1 MKTVV
6 SLLNGSKQHGLPF
19 PPELLQRMDSL
30 YAFYH
35 QQWWCYRKMLNHYK
49 CVNALFNG
57 MALLLMAAGM
67 IAGPLLE
74 NSTLVACLAAVGTV
88 VKGWNDF
95 KQYRFKVTMSRFA
108 FTTYAK
114 ALTELKTH
122 VRGIPLEDLERFLI
136 KMQTLDDTIVDFTPP
151 LPKRCVQDYHGH
163 FVYQPLEA
171 LCYVDGC
178 PRPLRPK
185 DYWIHKKP
193 LPPSPTR
200 RRRRRRKRKQRG
212 GALMRRKPR
221 LVDKIAHGM
230 SMFLSGPAPGFGL
243 ALGKLGGQA
252 LKGITDNVQH
262 YRRQRGGGWW
272 QDFKRNT
279 RQGYKESR
287 DAIKQDK
294 ALQRLLTGRPW

>member
-1 MKTVV
+1 MTPKTVV
-6 SLLNGSKQHGLPF
+6 SLLNGSKHHGIQF

-35 QQWWCYRKMLNHYK
+35 QQWWCYRKMLNHFK

-67 IAGPLLE
+67 IAGPLLD

-114 ALTELKTH
+114 ALTELKTY
-122 VRGIPLEDLERFLI
+122 VRGVPLEDLEGFLI
-136 KMQTLDDTIVDFTPP
+136 KMQTLDDTIVDFTLRYPNDVSKITIVILCTNP
-151 LPKRCVQDYHGH
+151 WKR
-163 FVYQPLEA
+163 

-185 DYWIHKKP
+185 GYWTDKKP
-193 LPPSPTR
+193 LPPSPTLLEPWPSER
-200 RRRRRRKRKQRG
+200 RRRQEKEEENDNKAV
-212 GALMRRKPR
+212 ALVARFETQYPSR
-221 LVDKIAHGM
+221 L
-230 SMFLSGPAPGFGL
+230 
-243 ALGKLGGQA
+243 
-252 LKGITDNVQH
+252 
-262 YRRQRGGGWW
+262 
-272 QDFKRNT
+272 
-279 RQGYKESR
+279 
-287 DAIKQDK
+287 
-294 ALQRLLTGRPW
+294 

>member
-1 MKTVV
+1 MKTIV
-6 SLLNGSKQHGLPF
+6 SLLNGSKHHGLQF

-49 CVNALFNG
+49 CINALFNG

-67 IAGPLLE
+67 IAGPLLD

-114 ALTELKTH
+114 ALTELKTY
-122 VRGIPLEDLERFLI
+122 VRGVPLEDLEGFLI

-151 LPKRCVQDYHGH
+151 LPKRC
-163 FVYQPLEA
+163 
-171 LCYVDGC
+171 YVDGC

-185 DYWIHKKP
+185 DYWTNKKP
-193 LPPSPTR
+193 LPPSPTLLEPWPSNEDDAE
-200 RRRRRRKRKQRG
+200 KEEEENDNKAVVG
-212 GALMRRKPR
+212 G
-221 LVDKIAHGM
+221 KI
-230 SMFLSGPAPGFGL
+230 
-243 ALGKLGGQA
+243 
-252 LKGITDNVQH
+252 
-262 YRRQRGGGWW
+262 
-272 QDFKRNT
+272 
-279 RQGYKESR
+279 
-287 DAIKQDK
+287 
-294 ALQRLLTGRPW
+294 

>member
-6 SLLNGSKQHGLPF
+6 SLLNGSRRPGIPF

-49 CVNALFNG
+49 CINALFNG

-67 IAGPLLE
+67 IAGPLLD

-114 ALTELKTH
+114 ALTELKTY
-122 VRGIPLEDLERFLI
+122 VRGVPLEDLEGFLI

-151 LPKRCVQDYHGH
+151 LPKRCVQ
-163 FVYQPLEA
+163 
-171 LCYVDGC
+171 
-178 PRPLRPK
+178 
-185 DYWIHKKP
+185 
-193 LPPSPTR
+193 
-200 RRRRRRKRKQRG
+200 
-212 GALMRRKPR
+212 
-221 LVDKIAHGM
+221 
-230 SMFLSGPAPGFGL
+230 
-243 ALGKLGGQA
+243 A

-262 YRRQRGGGWW
+262 YRRRQRGGGWW
-272 QDFKRNT
+272 SDLKRNT
-279 RQGYKESR
+279 RQGYKETQ
-287 DAIKQDK
+287 DLIKQNK
-294 ALQRLLTGRPW
+294 ALQRVLSHSWYP

>member
-1 MKTVV
+1 MFRRKDENRRVV
-6 SLLNGSKQHGLPF
+6 IEWIQTAWSSLPPRIITTHGFLVCFLSSTMVVLSKNVESLQVYQCVVQWVGLTPDG
-19 PPELLQRMDSL
+19 RGYD
-30 YAFYH
+30 
-35 QQWWCYRKMLNHYK
+35 C
-49 CVNALFNG
+49 
-57 MALLLMAAGM
+57 
-67 IAGPLLE
+67 GPLLE

-178 PRPLRPK
+178 PRP
-185 DYWIHKKP
+185 
-193 LPPSPTR
+193 
-200 RRRRRRKRKQRG
+200 
-212 GALMRRKPR
+212 
-221 LVDKIAHGM
+221 
-230 SMFLSGPAPGFGL
+230 
-243 ALGKLGGQA
+243 
-252 LKGITDNVQH
+252 
-262 YRRQRGGGWW
+262 
-272 QDFKRNT
+272 
-279 RQGYKESR
+279 
-287 DAIKQDK
+287 
-294 ALQRLLTGRPW
+294 

>member
-6 SLLNGSKQHGLPF
+6 SLLNGSRRPGIPF

-49 CVNALFNG
+49 CINALFNG

-67 IAGPLLE
+67 IAGPLLD

-114 ALTELKTH
+114 ALTELKTY
-122 VRGIPLEDLERFLI
+122 VRGVPLEDLEGFLI

-163 FVYQPLEA
+163 FVYQPVEA

-178 PRPLRPK
+178 PRPLKPK

-193 LPPSPTR
+193 LPPSPTLLEPWPPEEDGQ
-200 RRRRRRKRKQRG
+200 KEKEEPSKEK
-212 GALMRRKPR
+212 AY
-221 LVDKIAHGM
+221 
-230 SMFLSGPAPGFGL
+230 
-243 ALGKLGGQA
+243 LGSS
-252 LKGITDNVQH
+252 T
-262 YRRQRGGGWW
+262 
-272 QDFKRNT
+272 
-279 RQGYKESR
+279 
-287 DAIKQDK
+287 
-294 ALQRLLTGRPW
+294 